1 MLINFL
7 QNYLN
12 KKTIMTDDI
21 NFFTIENNVKIIKV
35 SSQTKGCLATNIFNN
50 LLLIFVLIKL
60 IIY

>member
-21 NFFTIENNVKIIKV
+21 NFFTIKNNVKIIKV

-50 LLLIFVLIKL
+50 DRRV
-60 IIY
+60 